1 MLYNYDFFNI
11 YIKIFLKLFELFELF
26 FYSLKTSELL
36 FYKLKMEEEK
46 TEGLD
51 DKRDVSDDI
60 RVIKGD
66 INQIREELA
75 EIRAAF
81 YRMSGRMKL
90 MHKDINEGLVACRQG
105 FLRGQSERSHY
116 LNLNNDSCV

>member
-1 MLYNYDFFNI
+1 
-11 YIKIFLKLFELFELF
+11 
-26 FYSLKTSELL
+26 
-36 FYKLKMEEEK
+36 MEEEK
-46 TEGLD
+46 TEVLD
-51 DKRDVSDDI
+51 DKRDVSDDV

-90 MHKDINEGLVACRQG
+90 MHKDVIEGLVACRQG
-105 FLRGQSERSHY
+105 FLRGQTEGIFKPEQR
-116 LNLNNDSCV
+116 

>member
-1 MLYNYDFFNI
+1 
-11 YIKIFLKLFELFELF
+11 
-26 FYSLKTSELL
+26 
-36 FYKLKMEEEK
+36 MEEEK
-46 TEGLD
+46 TIEVLD

-90 MHKDINEGLVACRQG
+90 MHKDITEGLVACRQD
-105 FLRGQSERSHY
+105 FLRAQSEGIFKPEQR
-116 LNLNNDSCV
+116 